1 MVTRIIAGAGFA
13 VAWSLFCAFLADY
26 ELKKMFKKMKADTKD
41 TEESS
46 ENSDDS
52 ESVDSANAEL
62 VDKSF
67 TNKQK
72 YIFGAV
78 ITVLNIMLSVVL
90 MFVYKETPIIEFIMR
105 LGLVGIVEVAA
116 ITDKKYNLIP
126 NDLIKVGL
134 VLRAIALIGEISVF
148 KSDVVSILIS
158 DAVGILTVVVIVLL
172 CLLFMKGSVGMG
184 DLKLM
189 MLMALFQGIDGFTAS
204 GMLSLMVAFFAG
216 VYYLVS
222 KKKSR
227 KDAMAFAPFLAVG
240 TYLGIFLTGL

>member
-1 MVTRIIAGAGFA
+1 MVTRLIAGVGFA
-13 VAWSLFCAFLADY
+13 AAWSLFCVFLADY
-26 ELKKMFKKMKADTKD
+26 ELKKVFEKLKANSNDTK
-41 TEESS
+41 ESD
-46 ENSDDS
+46 ENADIS
-52 ESVDSANAEL
+52 ESDATVNVEL

-78 ITVLNIMLSVVL
+78 IAVLNIALSVVL
-90 MFVYKETPIIEFIMR
+90 MLVYKETPIIEFIMR
-105 LGLVGIVEVAA
+105 LGLVGIVEIAA
-116 ITDKKYNLIP
+116 VTDKKYNLIP

-134 VLRAIALIGEISVF
+134 ILRAIILIGEISVF
-148 KSDVVSILIS
+148 KRDVVNILIS
-158 DAVGILTVVVIVLL
+158 DAVGILTVVIIVLL

-204 GMLSLMVAFFAG
+204 GMLSLIVAFFAG
-216 VYYLVS
+216 VYYLIS